1 MKLSRQTKKNQKLV
15 QELYEYSRTLEVLP
29 PRGDGA
35 KLEVAKEVHNLAVK
49 LFKNLENND
58 EETRH
63 ATCLMLLE
71 MAEQMLLDKIDDELT
86 VEEMFMY

>member
-1 MKLSRQTKKNQKLV
+1 MKLSRKVKKNQKLI
-15 QELYEYSRTLEVLP
+15 QELYDYSRTLEMLP
-29 PRGDGA
+29 PRGEGA
-35 KLEVAKEVHNLAVK
+35 KLEVAKEIHNLAIK

-58 EETRH
+58 EKTRH
-63 ATCLMLLE
+63 ATSLMLLE

>member
-1 MKLSRQTKKNQKLV
+1 MKLSKQTKKNQKLV
-15 QELYEYSRTLEVLP
+15 QELYDYSRTLEMLP
-29 PRGDGA
+29 PSGEQA
-35 KLEVAKEVHNLAVK
+35 KLEVAKEIHNLAIK
-49 LFKNLENND
+49 LFKNLEKNN